1 MTDAKAPPLPYR
13 IDLSGLSLIE
23 ASAGTGKTYTLV
35 RLMARHL
42 LWHGL
47 PIERVLAVT
56 FTEAAC
62 SELKDRL
69 RAFLAQVSRHL
80 AGETADGD
88 IQFLLSARPE
98 QVSDTQFKAHLLEAL
113 NNIDRAAI
121 FTIHGFCQ
129 GILRDQPLLAGQPI
143 PAPELLLSEAALYQ
157 QISEEFW
164 RRHGQNPDTA
174 SALQSELQ
182 SPQQTVSMLPN
193 LLSLAQLK
201 PDKPE
206 LPDPAA
212 VEPMP
217 DLTEAMRLS
226 GQEALQAMLLA
237 FEAGCLH
244 KGQFPS
250 AQAIQN
256 CFAQLALFLNTGD
269 TGLIDAFS
277 KLAYSRIRDLKG
289 KTKPDSPLLHDLDRL
304 LAWRA
309 GHEENQQRLGLW
321 LLHELQAFARQRLAA
336 LKRQRQVIG
345 FSDMIDSL
353 YFALQQEQGEAL
365 AEAIRVAFPV
375 ALVDEFQDT
384 DERQWAIFEQV
395 YLKRT
400 DTSLILIGDPK
411 QAIYGFR
418 GGDVHTYLEA
428 RARTGAERIYSLEV
442 NFRSSPELLSEIE
455 RVFTAQRA
463 RPFYEPAIRFTP
475 VRPGRPGTGI
485 RVDGEPWPA
494 LQFALLERGSA
505 TKPLPAGR
513 AAMRCAE
520 LAAAS
525 IAYLLNQ
532 AQRNKAL
539 LTDADGTRPV
549 TSRDIVVLVA
559 SHRQAALMQA
569 RLQRLQVASVC
580 VRRDSVF
587 GSYEALDVLNILH
600 ALHTPGRPTAQH
612 TAGQGLLLKTCER
625 LGASPDR
632 TLLPSLFIKQ
642 GPLGCLGG
650 LLQSASAALLAMPD
664 GGRRLSNY
672 WQILELMQNRSKPS
686 QNPAEAIDWL
696 SRQIS
701 QHDVPGDASESA
713 MPRLESSAGRV
724 RIMTL
729 HQSKG
734 LEFGIVFMP
743 FSAICKKPAAA
754 FARYF
759 DGERRCLAYRTKL
772 LPEAAQAQVTV
783 EHESENL
790 RLLYVGMTRAKYA
803 LWLSWGDVN
812 QAAQGPL
819 SRLLFAEGA
828 ATADYRAALGAYAK
842 AADYPALAY
851 SAERQPETQNV
862 LQLDET
868 AGRREDWRISSFSGL
883 HRSLEKQY
891 SQAADDEPGAPVDG
905 ADSPFRG
912 AAFGNALHAVLEHAV
927 SAEWASASPQ
937 ALPQNA
943 LLQCRSALQAFGY
956 PQVSAEKGAPVL
968 AGLVFNTLHGLLPEH
983 MRLLD
988 LPDGGKRHELEFHLR
1003 MNNAGSDAILALM
1016 HRHGYCLQRPHFGF
1030 QHRLHGLLTG
1040 KIDLL
1045 YQAQGRVF
1053 ILDYKSN
1060 LLPGYDHAALAE
1072 AMRDSEYDLQY
1083 LLYSVALHRWLR
1095 HKLGAAYDYDR
1106 TFGGI
1111 RYLFARGMQP
1121 GQADG
1126 IFCDTPPG
1134 ELIAGLD
1141 ACFDSGTEHGHER

>member
-1 MTDAKAPPLPYR
+1 MTDARTPLSYR

-47 PIERVLAVT
+47 SIERVLAVT

-69 RAFLAQVSRHL
+69 RAFLAQISRHL
-80 AGETADGD
+80 ACETEDGD
-88 IQFLLSARPE
+88 IQYLLSGRPE
-98 QVSDTQFKAHLLEAL
+98 QVSDTQFKARLLEAL
-113 NNIDRAAI
+113 DNIDRAAI

-129 GILRDQPLLAGQPI
+129 GILRDQPLLAGQAI
-143 PAPELLLSEAALYQ
+143 PAPELLLGEAALYQ

-174 SALQSELQ
+174 SALHSELH

-212 VEPMP
+212 AEPMP
-217 DLTEAMRLS
+217 DLAEDVRLF
-226 GQEALQAMLLA
+226 GQQALQAMLLA
-237 FEAGCLH
+237 FEAGVFH
-244 KGQFPS
+244 KTQFP
-250 AQAIQN
+250 AAETIQN
-256 CFAQLALFLNTGD
+256 CFAQLAAFLNTGD
-269 TGLIDAFS
+269 IGLIDKFS
-277 KLAYSRIRDLKG
+277 KLAYSRIREIKG
-289 KTKPDSPLLHDLDRL
+289 KTKPDNPLLHHLDRL

-309 GHEENQQRLGLW
+309 AHDENQQRLGLW
-321 LLHELQAFARQRLAA
+321 LLHELQGFARQRLAE
-336 LKRQRQVIG
+336 LKLQRQVIG

-353 YFALQQEQGEAL
+353 YFALQQDHGEAL
-365 AEAIRVAFPV
+365 AEAIREAFPV

-395 YLKRT
+395 YRQRT
-400 DTSLILIGDPK
+400 DSSLILIGDPK

-418 GGDVHTYLEA
+418 GGDVHTYLKA
-428 RARTGAERIYSLEV
+428 RAQTEAERIHCLEV
-442 NFRSSPELLSEIE
+442 NFRSSPALLADIE
-455 RVFTAQRA
+455 RVFTAKRA
-463 RPFYEPAIRFTP
+463 QPFYEPAIQFTP
-475 VRPGRPGTGI
+475 VKPGRKGAAI
-485 RVDGEPWPA
+485 SVDAEPWPE
-494 LQFALLERGSA
+494 LQFALLERGLA
-505 TKPLPAGR
+505 LKPLPAGR
-513 AAMRCAE
+513 AALRCAD

-525 IAYLLNQ
+525 IAHLLNQ

-539 LTDADGTRPV
+539 LTEAGGTRPV
-549 TSRDIVVLVA
+549 NSRDIVVLVA
-559 SHRQAALMQA
+559 SHRQAALMQS

-587 GSYEALDVLNILH
+587 GSYEALDVLNIFH
-600 ALHTPGRPTAQH
+600 ALHTPGRASAQH
-612 TAGQGLLLKTCER
+612 TAEHGLLLKTCER

-642 GPLGCLGG
+642 GPLGCLSD
-650 LLQSASAALLAMPD
+650 LLQTASGALLAMPD
-664 GGRRLSNY
+664 GSRRLSNY
-672 WQILELMQNRSKPS
+672 WQILELMQNRSKPG

-743 FSAICKKPAAA
+743 FTAICKKPAAT

-759 DGERRCLAYRTKL
+759 DGVRRCLAYQTKL
-772 LPEAAQAQVTV
+772 LPETAQAQVTV

-819 SRLLFAEGA
+819 SRLLFAEDDA
-828 ATADYRAALGAYAK
+828 AADYRSALGAYAK
-842 AADYPALAY
+842 AADYPALALT
-851 SAERQPETQNV
+851 ATRQVETQNL
-862 LQLDET
+862 LQLDE
-868 AGRREDWRISSFSGL
+868 AASHQDAWRISSFSGL

-891 SQAADDEPGAPVDG
+891 SHAADDEPGTPVDG
-905 ADSPFRG
+905 ADSPFKG
-912 AAFGNALHAVLEHAV
+912 AAFGNALHAVLEHAE
-927 SAEWASASPQ
+927 SADWASASPL
-937 ALPQNA
+937 AFPQNA
-943 LLQCRSALQAFGY
+943 LLQCRNALQAFGY
-956 PQVSAEKGAPVL
+956 PQALAEKGAAVL

-1003 MNNAGSDAILALM
+1003 LKHAGSDAILALM

-1030 QHRLHGLLTG
+1030 QNRLHGLLTG

-1045 YQAQGRVF
+1045 YQAEGRIF

-1060 LLPGYDHAALAE
+1060 LLPAYDRATLAE
-1072 AMRDSEYDLQY
+1072 AMQDSEYDLQY
-1083 LLYSVALHRWLR
+1083 LLYSVAVHRWLK
-1095 HKLGAAYDYDR
+1095 HKLGAAYDYTR

-1111 RYLFARGMQP
+1111 RYLFARGMHP

-1126 IFCDTPPG
+1126 IFCDMPPAD
-1134 ELIAGLD
+1134 LIAGLD
-1141 ACFDSGTEHGHER
+1141 ACFDSGMRDGHER